1 MENKPAL
8 LTKATFCKALRM
20 IKEQDT
26 INDEVA
32 AALGK
37 VSDGCYTFGCN
48 NKWFDALMMVL
59 KEAVNDRYNY
69 VEWWLYEATDDCKVW
84 ENKEG
89 GKEWCLKEPESL
101 YDYGLYYGVS
111 IQRQATIGD
120 IRKAV
125 KLMDNNFEDSELI
138 IKAKAFGVE
147 RYEIHSNTKGIPDA
161 ILLTDN
167 VKHHQLAISLVP
179 PPTLCKISEPKPFQD
194 IPTIAIHMGT
204 DFDLHHMKSDE
215 VKIRLR
221 DKVDDKKWISSP
233 AIEAWLLKNLA
244 RQHEYYEKYLA
255 EEQTQKQALEKE
267 NAGREKMRAKADNAQ
282 ITHLSPHQLSS
293 EELQKISQMLE
304 AKHSIIPNERVV
316 DDAGRRWCF
325 CDICHRWKPD
335 TFMVSYGGTGDRV
348 NRGLCSECSRKQS

>member
-1 MENKPAL
+1 MELKNPFAL
-8 LTKATFCKALRM
+8 KSGVIITIADLTPDERGHNCQCICPECKGRFIAAMGKIRQPHFRHDGESCDSIKALMTALYRLLGEA
-20 IKEQDT
+20 I
-26 INDEVA
+26 DERPCFA
-32 AALGK
+32 FSA
-37 VSDGCYTFGCN
+37 C
-48 NKWFDALMMVL
+48 
-59 KEAVNDRYNY
+59 
-69 VEWWLYEATDDCKVW
+69 
-84 ENKEG
+84 
-89 GKEWCLKEPESL
+89 
-101 YDYGLYYGVS
+101 YGLYYGVP

-125 KLMDNNFEDSELI
+125 KLMDNDFEDSELI
-138 IKAKAFGVE
+138 IKAKTFGVE
-147 RYEIHSNTKGIPDA
+147 RYEIHSYTKGIPDA

-167 VKHHQLAISLVP
+167 VKHHQLAVSLVP

-293 EELQKISQMLE
+293 EELQKVSQMLE

-335 TFMVSYGGTGDRV
+335 TFMASYGGTGDRV
-348 NRGLCSECSRKQS
+348 NRGLCSDCSRKQS

>member
-1 MENKPAL
+1 MELKNPFAL
-8 LTKATFCKALRM
+8 KSGVIITIADLTPDERGRNCQCICPECKGRFIAAMGKIRQPHFRHDGESCDSIKALMTALYRLLGEA
-20 IKEQDT
+20 I
-26 INDEVA
+26 DERPCFA
-32 AALGK
+32 FSAC
-37 VSDGCYTFGCN
+37 D
-48 NKWFDALMMVL
+48 
-59 KEAVNDRYNY
+59 
-69 VEWWLYEATDDCKVW
+69 
-84 ENKEG
+84 
-89 GKEWCLKEPESL
+89 
-101 YDYGLYYGVS
+101 GLYYGVS

-304 AKHSIIPNERVV
+304 AKHSIIPNGRVV

>member
-1 MENKPAL
+1 MELKNPFAL
-8 LTKATFCKALRM
+8 KSGVIITIADLTPDERGRNCQCICPECKGRFIAAMGKIRQPHFRHDGESCDSIKALMTALYRLLGEA
-20 IKEQDT
+20 I
-26 INDEVA
+26 DERPCFA
-32 AALGK
+32 FSA
-37 VSDGCYTFGCN
+37 C
-48 NKWFDALMMVL
+48 
-59 KEAVNDRYNY
+59 
-69 VEWWLYEATDDCKVW
+69 
-84 ENKEG
+84 
-89 GKEWCLKEPESL
+89 
-101 YDYGLYYGVS
+101 YGLYYGVS

>member
-1 MENKPAL
+1 MKNPFAL
-8 LTKATFCKALRM
+8 RSGVIITIADLTPDERGHNCQCICPECKGRFIAAMGKIRQPHFRHDGESCDSIKALMTALYRLLGEA
-20 IKEQDT
+20 I
-26 INDEVA
+26 DERPCFA
-32 AALGK
+32 FSA
-37 VSDGCYTFGCN
+37 C
-48 NKWFDALMMVL
+48 
-59 KEAVNDRYNY
+59 
-69 VEWWLYEATDDCKVW
+69 
-84 ENKEG
+84 
-89 GKEWCLKEPESL
+89 
-101 YDYGLYYGVS
+101 YGLYYGVS

-125 KLMDNNFEDSELI
+125 KLMDNVFEDSELI
-138 IKAKAFGVE
+138 IKAKTFGVE

-167 VKHHQLAISLVP
+167 VKHHQLAVSLVP
-179 PPTLCKISEPKPFQD
+179 PPTLCIISEPKPFQD

-233 AIEAWLLKNLA
+233 AIEVWLLKNLA

-255 EEQTQKQALEKE
+255 EEQTRKQVLEKE
-267 NAGREKMRAKADNAQ
+267 NAGREKMCAKADNAQ

-293 EELQKISQMLE
+293 EELQKVSQMLE

-325 CDICHRWKPD
+325 CDICHRWKLD
-335 TFMVSYGGTGDRV
+335 TFMASYGGTGDRV